1 MNKSETA
8 GGGPLLA
15 EDYRKAR
22 KEVSDIVIAPFDENK
37 AKGVGYN
44 LAASML
50 VYSVNKKRLEKVKEN
65 DREVY
70 IEIAPH
76 DTVLTLSHEYLVVD
90 GDMQVHFTL
99 RCGAV
104 LWDWVMFPPHWIRI
118 GAVSCCFR

>member
-44 LAASML
+44 LSL
-50 VYSVNKKRLEKVKEN
+50 
-65 DREVY
+65 
-70 IEIAPH
+70 IHI
-76 DTVLTLSHEYLVVD
+76 
-90 GDMQVHFTL
+90 
-99 RCGAV
+99 
-104 LWDWVMFPPHWIRI
+104 
-118 GAVSCCFR
+118 

>member
-50 VYSVNKKRLEKVKEN
+50 VYSVNKKRLVKVKEN

-90 GDMQVHFTL
+90 GEQHPI
-99 RCGAV
+99 C
-104 LWDWVMFPPHWIRI
+104 
-118 GAVSCCFR
+118 

>member
-50 VYSVNKKRLEKVKEN
+50 VYSVN
-65 DREVY
+65 
-70 IEIAPH
+70 
-76 DTVLTLSHEYLVVD
+76 
-90 GDMQVHFTL
+90 
-99 RCGAV
+99 
-104 LWDWVMFPPHWIRI
+104 
-118 GAVSCCFR
+118 

>member
-50 VYSVNKKRLEKVKEN
+50 VTRSTKSG
-65 DREVY
+65 
-70 IEIAPH
+70 
-76 DTVLTLSHEYLVVD
+76 LS
-90 GDMQVHFTL
+90 
-99 RCGAV
+99 R
-104 LWDWVMFPPHWIRI
+104 
-118 GAVSCCFR
+118 